1 MATAAVTGTLSD
13 FGLQP
18 IAGLYPEIE
27 FMPSGPA
34 VASGGRLLITEPVR
48 TTPSSGGA
56 FTVNLQE
63 SDDLVPVGMFYK
75 MSVKWLDAAGNY
87 VRVDSP
93 DWKIRVPTG
102 GGPIADLIQLPF
114 GAALVVTSPT
124 APPLWLGLAAKWLQ
138 MDPNDPNNPTNPA
151 NTGDLYE
158 VRDV

>member
-1 MATAAVTGTLSD
+1 MATAAVTGKLSD

-18 IAGLYPEIE
+18 VAGLYPEIE
-27 FMPSGPA
+27 FVASGPA

-48 TTPSSGGA
+48 TTPTSDGD
-56 FTVNLQE
+56 FTVNLQT
-63 SDDLVPVGMFYK
+63 SDDVVPLGTHYTMN
-75 MSVKWLDAAGNY
+75 VKWLDSAGNY

-93 DWKIRVPTG
+93 NWKMRVPTG
-102 GGPIADLIQLPF
+102 GGAIADLIQLPF